1 MSCDAVISAGAMV
14 RYVERQDSAAV
25 QESSADA
32 GNAAGVEH
40 AAKEEKRRGR
50 RECRR
55 HGKHHRNCAGGKE
68 ERDRHIL

>member
-1 MSCDAVISAGAMV
+1 MV

-40 AAKEEKRRGR
+40 AAKEESVADAGNAAGTENTTGTVRAERR
-50 RECRR
+50 
-55 HGKHHRNCAGGKE
+55 A
-68 ERDRHIL
+68 